1 MSSAKNWTQRKTFIY
16 FCKYAAKYLPAEF
29 FKKHFMKEYIAC
41 SQDRVPHVRMEFANA
56 MLDIKPYFDKDVEIN
71 LELMDILN
79 GLQNDEDRDVIEAV
93 EHTDYELLQCRKKT
107 KNNKEMEKADKEKI
121 DFRKQLVVREKIE
134 AEERKKRVD
143 DEEESK
149 YDMASFLAESKKWR
163 QKATKY
169 PHLNRRPLGG
179 MSGSKASLNS
189 GGSGKTPISK
199 MNSDNNIGEKSTLK
213 KTKTIK
219 PKANHSN
226 ISESDFS
233 KNRKNSLIVGG
244 SKDEQIKRY
253 HAMVSG

>member
-1 MSSAKNWTQRKTFIY
+1 
-16 FCKYAAKYLPAEF
+16 
-29 FKKHFMKEYIAC
+29 
-41 SQDRVPHVRMEFANA
+41 
-56 MLDIKPYFDKDVEIN
+56 
-71 LELMDILN
+71 
-79 GLQNDEDRDVIEAV
+79 
-93 EHTDYELLQCRKKT
+93 
-107 KNNKEMEKADKEKI
+107 MEKADKEKI
-121 DFRKQLVVREKIE
+121 EFRKQLVVREKIE

-179 MSGSKASLNS
+179 MSSSKASLNS